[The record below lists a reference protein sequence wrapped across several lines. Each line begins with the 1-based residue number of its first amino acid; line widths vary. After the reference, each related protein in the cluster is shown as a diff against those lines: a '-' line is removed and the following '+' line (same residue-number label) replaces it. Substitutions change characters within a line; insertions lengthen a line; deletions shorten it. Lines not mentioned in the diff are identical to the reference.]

1 MIKCA
6 ARDAFAAL
14 DRKNEDINMCGI
26 IGFIGHDALSR
37 ILNGLEL
44 LEYRGYDSAG
54 LAVRGEAETV
64 PEIHKCQGRV
74 KDLREISPKEDHF
87 TCGIGH
93 TRWATHGG
101 VSDTNAHPHRVGN
114 VTLVHNGIVEN
125 YKELSEEYEVEDELV
140 SETDTEVVAAL
151 LNTFYK
157 GDPNEAIRRTV
168 KKLKGTYALVVM
180 FDDIPDTIYAVR
192 NVSPIVVAKKDDL
205 TILASDPAALY
216 QYSKEFFVLDEACI
230 LKAEKGA
237 VSVVDFNGNE
247 VEPKMQVVDWDAS
260 NTGKQGYPFYME
272 KEINEQP
279 EALKKILSTYVIDN
293 DIELG
298 YDGAVDKALTA
309 FNRVCIVACGTAL
322 HAGMMGANLFKKWL
336 GIPVEV
342 EMASEFIYS
351 DTVLDKDTLFIAVSQ
366 SGETIDTMEALKK
379 AKNEGACC
387 LAILNVRGS
396 SISRTA
402 DYTLYTDAGPEI
414 AVASTKAYTTQMMI
428 FYLLTLRCAS
438 LRGKITGEYLE
449 HALENLRRVPDAI
462 SQVIAMKSE
471 IRRQAKEVIMA
482 SDLFM
487 IGRGMDYQVL
497 LEGALKLK
505 EISYI
510 HSEAYA
516 AGELKH
522 GPIALITE
530 GTPVI
535 AAATQTK
542 LISKELSNVKEI
554 KARGANVV
562 LLTKEELKDD
572 FAQSGEYH
580 VIGLPNLDDE
590 YMPFPE
596 IAALQ
601 LYSYYVSADKG
612 LDVDKPRNLA
622 KVVTVE

>member
-1 MIKCA
+1 
-6 ARDAFAAL
+6 
-14 DRKNEDINMCGI
+14 MCGI
-26 IGFIGHDALSR
+26 IGFIGNDALNG

-54 LAVRGEAETV
+54 FAIRRAGESL

-74 KDLREISPKEDHF
+74 KDLREISPKTGDY

-101 VSDTNAHPHRVGN
+101 VSDTNAHPHRVGK

-125 YKELSEEYEVEDELV
+125 YKELSEEYEVEDQLV

-151 LNTFYK
+151 LNKFYK

-180 FDDIPDTIYAVR
+180 FDDIPDTIYATR
-192 NVSPIVVAKKDDL
+192 NVSPIVVAKNEEL

-216 QYSKEFFVLDEACI
+216 EYSKEFFVLDEKCI
-230 LKAEKGA
+230 LKATKA
-237 VSVVDFNGNE
+237 QVSVVDFNGQE
-247 VEPKMQVVDWDAS
+247 VQPKMQVVDWDAG
-260 NTGKQGYPFYME
+260 NTGKQGYAYYME

-279 EALKKILSTYVIDN
+279 EALKRILTNYLVDGSID
-293 DIELG
+293 LG
-298 YDGAVDKALTA
+298 YEGAVDKMLTS

-322 HAGMMGANLFKKWL
+322 HAGMMGAHLFRKWL
-336 GIPVEV
+336 GIPVET

-351 DTVLDKDTLFIAVSQ
+351 DTVLDKGTLFIAVSQ

-379 AKNEGACC
+379 AKKEGAAC
-387 LAILNVRGS
+387 LAVLNVRGS
-396 SISRTA
+396 SISRIA

-414 AVASTKAYTTQMMI
+414 AVASTKAYTTQLMI
-428 FYLLTLRCAS
+428 FYLLVLRCAS
-438 LRGKITGEYLE
+438 LRGRMTEADLE

-462 SQVIAMKSE
+462 TQVIAIKDD
-471 IRRQAKEVIMA
+471 IHRQAKEVIMA

-487 IGRGMDYQVL
+487 IGRGMDYLVL

-522 GPIALITE
+522 GPIALITD

-562 LLTKEELKDD
+562 LLTKEELKAD
-572 FAQSGEYH
+572 FAQSDEYH

-590 YMPFPE
+590 YMSFPE
-596 IAALQ
+596 IVALQ

>member
-1 MIKCA
+1 
-6 ARDAFAAL
+6 
-14 DRKNEDINMCGI
+14 MCGI
-26 IGFIGHDALSR
+26 IGFIGNDALNG

-54 LAVRGEAETV
+54 FAIRRAGESL

-74 KDLREISPKEDHF
+74 KDLREISPKTGDY

-101 VSDTNAHPHRVGN
+101 VSDTNAHPHRVGK

-125 YKELSEEYEVEDELV
+125 YKELSEEYEVEDQLV

-151 LNTFYK
+151 LNKFYK

-180 FDDIPDTIYAVR
+180 FDDIPDTIYATR
-192 NVSPIVVAKKDDL
+192 NVSPIVVAKNEEL

-216 QYSKEFFVLDEACI
+216 EYSKEFFVLDEKCI
-230 LKAEKGA
+230 LKATKA
-237 VSVVDFNGNE
+237 QVSVVDFNGQE
-247 VEPKMQVVDWDAS
+247 VQPKMQVVDWDAG
-260 NTGKQGYPFYME
+260 NTGKQGYAYYME

-279 EALKKILSTYVIDN
+279 EALKRILTNYLVDGSID
-293 DIELG
+293 LG
-298 YDGAVDKALTA
+298 YEGAVDKMLTS

-322 HAGMMGANLFKKWL
+322 HAGMMGAHLFRKWL
-336 GIPVEV
+336 GIPVET

-379 AKNEGACC
+379 AKKEGAAC
-387 LAILNVRGS
+387 LAVLNVRGS
-396 SISRTA
+396 SISRIA

-414 AVASTKAYTTQMMI
+414 AVASTKAYTTQLMI
-428 FYLLTLRCAS
+428 FYLLVLRCAS
-438 LRGKITGEYLE
+438 LRGRMTEADLE

-462 SQVIAMKSE
+462 TQVIALKDD
-471 IRRQAKEVIMA
+471 IHRQAKEVIMA

-487 IGRGMDYQVL
+487 IGRGMDYLVL

-522 GPIALITE
+522 GPIALITD

-562 LLTKEELKDD
+562 LLTKEELKAD

-590 YMPFPE
+590 YMSFPE
-596 IAALQ
+596 IVALQ

>member
-1 MIKCA
+1 
-6 ARDAFAAL
+6 
-14 DRKNEDINMCGI
+14 MCGI
-26 IGFIGHDALSR
+26 IGFIGNDALNG

-54 LAVRGEAETV
+54 FAIRRAGESQ

-74 KDLREISPKEDHF
+74 KDLREISPKTGDY

-101 VSDTNAHPHRVGN
+101 VSDTNAHPHRVGK

-125 YKELSEEYEVEDELV
+125 YKELSEEYEVEDQLV

-151 LNTFYK
+151 LNKFYK

-180 FDDIPDTIYAVR
+180 FDDIPDTIYATR
-192 NVSPIVVAKKDDL
+192 NVSPIVVAKNEEL

-216 QYSKEFFVLDEACI
+216 EYSKEFFVLDEKCI
-230 LKAEKGA
+230 LKATKA
-237 VSVVDFNGNE
+237 QVSVVDFNGQE
-247 VEPKMQVVDWDAS
+247 VQPKMQVVDWDAG
-260 NTGKQGYPFYME
+260 NTGKQGYAYYME

-279 EALKKILSTYVIDN
+279 EALKRILTNYLVDGSID
-293 DIELG
+293 LG
-298 YDGAVDKALTA
+298 YEGAVDKMLTS

-322 HAGMMGANLFKKWL
+322 HAGMMGAHLFRKWL
-336 GIPVEV
+336 GIPVET

-351 DTVLDKDTLFIAVSQ
+351 DIVLDKDTLFIAVSQ

-379 AKNEGACC
+379 AKKEGAAC
-387 LAILNVRGS
+387 LAVLNVRGS
-396 SISRTA
+396 SISRIA

-414 AVASTKAYTTQMMI
+414 AVASTKAYTTQLMI
-428 FYLLTLRCAS
+428 FYLLVLRCAS
-438 LRGKITGEYLE
+438 LRGRMTEADLE

-462 SQVIAMKSE
+462 TQVIAIKDD
-471 IRRQAKEVIMA
+471 IHRQAKEVIMA

-487 IGRGMDYQVL
+487 IGRGMDYLVL

-522 GPIALITE
+522 GPIALITD

-562 LLTKEELKDD
+562 LLTKEELKAD
-572 FAQSGEYH
+572 FAQSDEYH

-590 YMPFPE
+590 YMSFPE
-596 IAALQ
+596 IVALQ

>member
-1 MIKCA
+1 
-6 ARDAFAAL
+6 
-14 DRKNEDINMCGI
+14 MCGI
-26 IGFIGHDALSR
+26 IGFIGNDALNG

-54 LAVRGEAETV
+54 FAIRRAGESL

-74 KDLREISPKEDHF
+74 KDLREISPKTGDY

-101 VSDTNAHPHRVGN
+101 VSDTNAHPHRVGK

-125 YKELSEEYEVEDELV
+125 YKELSEEYEVEDQLV

-151 LNTFYK
+151 LNKFYK

-180 FDDIPDTIYAVR
+180 FDDIPDTIYATR
-192 NVSPIVVAKKDDL
+192 NVSPIVVAKNEEL

-216 QYSKEFFVLDEACI
+216 EYSKEFFVLDEKCI
-230 LKAEKGA
+230 LKATKA
-237 VSVVDFNGNE
+237 QVSVVDFNGQE
-247 VEPKMQVVDWDAS
+247 VQPKMQVVDWDAG
-260 NTGKQGYPFYME
+260 NTGKQGYAYYME

-279 EALKKILSTYVIDN
+279 EALKRILTNYLVDGSID
-293 DIELG
+293 LG
-298 YDGAVDKALTA
+298 YEGAVDKMLTS

-322 HAGMMGANLFKKWL
+322 HAGMMGAHLFRKWL
-336 GIPVEV
+336 GIPVET

-379 AKNEGACC
+379 AKKEGAAC
-387 LAILNVRGS
+387 LAVLNVRGS
-396 SISRTA
+396 SISRIA

-414 AVASTKAYTTQMMI
+414 AVASTKAYTTQLMI
-428 FYLLTLRCAS
+428 FYLLVLRCAS
-438 LRGKITGEYLE
+438 LRGRMTEADLE
-449 HALENLRRVPDAI
+449 HALENIRRVPDAI
-462 SQVIAMKSE
+462 TQVIAIKDD
-471 IRRQAKEVIMA
+471 IHRQAKEVIMA

-487 IGRGMDYQVL
+487 IGRGMDYLVL

-522 GPIALITE
+522 GPIALITD

-562 LLTKEELKDD
+562 LLTKEELKAD
-572 FAQSGEYH
+572 FAQSDEYH

-590 YMPFPE
+590 YMSFPE
-596 IAALQ
+596 IVALQ

>member
-1 MIKCA
+1 
-6 ARDAFAAL
+6 
-14 DRKNEDINMCGI
+14 MCGI
-26 IGFIGHDALSR
+26 IGFIGNDALNG

-54 LAVRGEAETV
+54 FAIRRAGESLL
-64 PEIHKCQGRV
+64 EIHKCQGRV
-74 KDLREISPKEDHF
+74 KDLREISPKTGDY

-101 VSDTNAHPHRVGN
+101 VSDTNAHPHRVGK

-125 YKELSEEYEVEDELV
+125 YKELSEEYEVEDQLV

-151 LNTFYK
+151 LNKFYK

-180 FDDIPDTIYAVR
+180 FDDIPDTIYATR
-192 NVSPIVVAKKDDL
+192 NVSPIVVAKNEEL

-216 QYSKEFFVLDEACI
+216 EYSKEFFVLDEKCI
-230 LKAEKGA
+230 LKATKA
-237 VSVVDFNGNE
+237 QVSVVDFNGQE
-247 VEPKMQVVDWDAS
+247 VQPKMQVVDWDAG
-260 NTGKQGYPFYME
+260 NTGKQGYAYYME

-279 EALKKILSTYVIDN
+279 EALKRILTNYLVDGSID
-293 DIELG
+293 LG
-298 YDGAVDKALTA
+298 YEGAVDKMLTS

-322 HAGMMGANLFKKWL
+322 HAGMMGAHLFRKWL
-336 GIPVEV
+336 GIPVET

-379 AKNEGACC
+379 AKKEGAAC
-387 LAILNVRGS
+387 LAVLNVRGS
-396 SISRTA
+396 SISRIA

-414 AVASTKAYTTQMMI
+414 AVASTKAYTTQLMI
-428 FYLLTLRCAS
+428 FYLLVLRCAS
-438 LRGKITGEYLE
+438 LRGRMTEADLE

-462 SQVIAMKSE
+462 TQVIAIKDD
-471 IRRQAKEVIMA
+471 IHRQAKEVIMA

-487 IGRGMDYQVL
+487 IGRGMDYLVL

-522 GPIALITE
+522 GPIALITD

-562 LLTKEELKDD
+562 LLTKEELKAD
-572 FAQSGEYH
+572 FAQSDEYH

-590 YMPFPE
+590 YMSFPE
-596 IAALQ
+596 IVALQ

>member
-1 MIKCA
+1 
-6 ARDAFAAL
+6 
-14 DRKNEDINMCGI
+14 MCGI
-26 IGFIGHDALSR
+26 IGFIGNDALNG

-54 LAVRGEAETV
+54 FAIRRAGESL

-74 KDLREISPKEDHF
+74 KDLREISPKTGDY

-101 VSDTNAHPHRVGN
+101 VSDTNAHPHRVGK

-125 YKELSEEYEVEDELV
+125 YKELSEEHEVEDQLV

-151 LNTFYK
+151 LNKFYK

-180 FDDIPDTIYAVR
+180 FDDIPDTIYATR
-192 NVSPIVVAKKDDL
+192 NVSPIVVAKNEEL

-216 QYSKEFFVLDEACI
+216 EYSKEFFVLDEKCI
-230 LKAEKGA
+230 LKATKA
-237 VSVVDFNGNE
+237 QVSVVDFNGQE
-247 VEPKMQVVDWDAS
+247 VQPKMQVVDWDAG
-260 NTGKQGYPFYME
+260 NTGKQGYAYYME

-279 EALKKILSTYVIDN
+279 EALKRILTNYLVDGSID
-293 DIELG
+293 LG
-298 YDGAVDKALTA
+298 YEGAVDKMLTS

-322 HAGMMGANLFKKWL
+322 HAGMMGAHLFRKWL
-336 GIPVEV
+336 GIPVET
-342 EMASEFIYS
+342 EMEFIYS

-379 AKNEGACC
+379 AKKEGAAC
-387 LAILNVRGS
+387 LAVLNVRGS
-396 SISRTA
+396 SISRIA

-414 AVASTKAYTTQMMI
+414 AVASTKAYTTQLMI
-428 FYLLTLRCAS
+428 FYLLVLRCAS
-438 LRGKITGEYLE
+438 LRGRMTEADLE

-462 SQVIAMKSE
+462 TQVIAIKDD
-471 IRRQAKEVIMA
+471 IHRQAKEVIMA

-487 IGRGMDYQVL
+487 IGRGMDYLVL

-522 GPIALITE
+522 GPIALITD

-562 LLTKEELKDD
+562 LLTKEELKAD
-572 FAQSGEYH
+572 FAQSDEYH

-590 YMPFPE
+590 YMSFPE
-596 IAALQ
+596 IVALQ

>member
-1 MIKCA
+1 
-6 ARDAFAAL
+6 
-14 DRKNEDINMCGI
+14 MCGI
-26 IGFIGHDALSR
+26 IGFIGNDALNG

-54 LAVRGEAETV
+54 FAIRRAGESL

-74 KDLREISPKEDHF
+74 KDLREISPKTGDY

-101 VSDTNAHPHRVGN
+101 VSDTNAHPHRVGK

-125 YKELSEEYEVEDELV
+125 YKELSEEYEVEDQLV

-151 LNTFYK
+151 LNKFYK

-180 FDDIPDTIYAVR
+180 FDDIPDTIYATR
-192 NVSPIVVAKKDDL
+192 NVSPIVVAKNEEL

-216 QYSKEFFVLDEACI
+216 EYSKEFFVLDEKCI
-230 LKAEKGA
+230 LKATKA
-237 VSVVDFNGNE
+237 QVSVVDFNGQE
-247 VEPKMQVVDWDAS
+247 VQPKMQVVDWNAG
-260 NTGKQGYPFYME
+260 NTGKQGYAYYME

-279 EALKKILSTYVIDN
+279 EALKRILTNYLVDGSID
-293 DIELG
+293 LG
-298 YDGAVDKALTA
+298 YEGAVDKMLTS

-322 HAGMMGANLFKKWL
+322 HAGMMGAHLFRKWL
-336 GIPVEV
+336 GIPVET

-351 DTVLDKDTLFIAVSQ
+351 DTVLDKGTLFIAVSQ

-379 AKNEGACC
+379 AKKEGAAC
-387 LAILNVRGS
+387 LAVLNVRGS
-396 SISRTA
+396 SISRIA

-414 AVASTKAYTTQMMI
+414 AVASTKAYTTQLMI
-428 FYLLTLRCAS
+428 FYLLVLRCAS
-438 LRGKITGEYLE
+438 LRGRMTEADLE

-462 SQVIAMKSE
+462 TQVIAIKDD
-471 IRRQAKEVIMA
+471 IHRQAKEVIMA

-487 IGRGMDYQVL
+487 IGRGMDYLVL

-522 GPIALITE
+522 GPIALITD

-562 LLTKEELKDD
+562 LLTKEELKAD
-572 FAQSGEYH
+572 FAQSDEYH

-590 YMPFPE
+590 YMSFPE
-596 IAALQ
+596 IVALQ

>member
-1 MIKCA
+1 
-6 ARDAFAAL
+6 
-14 DRKNEDINMCGI
+14 MCGI
-26 IGFIGHDALSR
+26 IGFIGNDALNG

-54 LAVRGEAETV
+54 FAIRRAGESL

-74 KDLREISPKEDHF
+74 KDLREISPKTGDY

-101 VSDTNAHPHRVGN
+101 VSDTNAHPHRVGK

-125 YKELSEEYEVEDELV
+125 YKELSEEYEVEDQLV

-151 LNTFYK
+151 LNQFYK

-180 FDDIPDTIYAVR
+180 FDDIPDTIYATR
-192 NVSPIVVAKKDDL
+192 NVSPIVVAKNEEL

-216 QYSKEFFVLDEACI
+216 EYSKEFFVLDEKCI
-230 LKAEKGA
+230 LKATKA
-237 VSVVDFNGNE
+237 QVSVVDFNGQE
-247 VEPKMQVVDWDAS
+247 VQPKMQVVDWDAG
-260 NTGKQGYPFYME
+260 NTGKQGYAYYME

-279 EALKKILSTYVIDN
+279 EALKRILTNYLVDGSID
-293 DIELG
+293 LG
-298 YDGAVDKALTA
+298 YEGAVDKMLTS

-322 HAGMMGANLFKKWL
+322 HAGMMGAHLFRKWL
-336 GIPVEV
+336 GIPVET

-379 AKNEGACC
+379 AKKEGAAC
-387 LAILNVRGS
+387 LAVLNVRGS
-396 SISRTA
+396 SISRIA

-414 AVASTKAYTTQMMI
+414 AVASTKAYTTQLMI
-428 FYLLTLRCAS
+428 FYLLVLRCAS
-438 LRGKITGEYLE
+438 LRGRMTEADLE

-462 SQVIAMKSE
+462 TQVIAIKDD
-471 IRRQAKEVIMA
+471 IHRQAKEVIMA

-487 IGRGMDYQVL
+487 IGRGMDYLVL

-522 GPIALITE
+522 GPIALITD

-562 LLTKEELKDD
+562 LLTKEELKAD
-572 FAQSGEYH
+572 FAQSDEYH

-590 YMPFPE
+590 YMSFPE
-596 IAALQ
+596 IVALQ

>member
-1 MIKCA
+1 
-6 ARDAFAAL
+6 
-14 DRKNEDINMCGI
+14 MCGI
-26 IGFIGHDALSR
+26 IGFIGNDALNG

-54 LAVRGEAETV
+54 FAIRRAGESL
-64 PEIHKCQGRV
+64 PEIHKCRGRV
-74 KDLREISPKEDHF
+74 KDLREISPKTGDY

-101 VSDTNAHPHRVGN
+101 VSDTNAHPHRVGK

-125 YKELSEEYEVEDELV
+125 YKELSEEYEVEDQLV

-151 LNTFYK
+151 LNKFYK

-180 FDDIPDTIYAVR
+180 FDDIPDTIYATR
-192 NVSPIVVAKKDDL
+192 NVSPIVVAKNEEL

-216 QYSKEFFVLDEACI
+216 EYSKEFFVLDEKCI
-230 LKAEKGA
+230 LKATKA
-237 VSVVDFNGNE
+237 QVSVVDFNGQE
-247 VEPKMQVVDWDAS
+247 VQPKMQVVDWDAG
-260 NTGKQGYPFYME
+260 NTGKQGYAYYME

-279 EALKKILSTYVIDN
+279 EALKRILTNYLVDGSID
-293 DIELG
+293 LG
-298 YDGAVDKALTA
+298 YEGAVDKMLTS

-322 HAGMMGANLFKKWL
+322 HAGMMGAHLFRKWL
-336 GIPVEV
+336 GIPVET

-379 AKNEGACC
+379 AKKEGAAC
-387 LAILNVRGS
+387 LAVLNVRGS
-396 SISRTA
+396 SISRIA

-414 AVASTKAYTTQMMI
+414 AVASTKAYTTQLMI
-428 FYLLTLRCAS
+428 FYLLVLRCAS
-438 LRGKITGEYLE
+438 LRGRMTEADLEY
-449 HALENLRRVPDAI
+449 ALENLRRVPDAI
-462 SQVIAMKSE
+462 TQVIAIKDD
-471 IRRQAKEVIMA
+471 IHRQAKEVIMA

-487 IGRGMDYQVL
+487 IGRGMDYLVL

-522 GPIALITE
+522 GPIALITD

-562 LLTKEELKDD
+562 LLTKEELKAD
-572 FAQSGEYH
+572 FAQSDEYH

-590 YMPFPE
+590 YMSFPE
-596 IAALQ
+596 IVALQ

>member
-1 MIKCA
+1 
-6 ARDAFAAL
+6 
-14 DRKNEDINMCGI
+14 MCGI
-26 IGFIGHDALSR
+26 IGFIGNDALNG

-54 LAVRGEAETV
+54 FAIRRAGESQ

-74 KDLREISPKEDHF
+74 KDLREISPKTGDY

-101 VSDTNAHPHRVGN
+101 VSDTNAHPHRVGK

-125 YKELSEEYEVEDELV
+125 YKELSEEYEVEDQLV

-151 LNTFYK
+151 LNKFYK

-180 FDDIPDTIYAVR
+180 FDDIPDTIYATR
-192 NVSPIVVAKKDDL
+192 NVSPIVVAKNEEL

-216 QYSKEFFVLDEACI
+216 EYSKEFFVLDEKCI
-230 LKAEKGA
+230 LKATKA
-237 VSVVDFNGNE
+237 QVSVVDFNGQE
-247 VEPKMQVVDWDAS
+247 VQPKMQVVDWDAG
-260 NTGKQGYPFYME
+260 NTGKQGYAYYME

-279 EALKKILSTYVIDN
+279 EALKRILTNYLVDGSID
-293 DIELG
+293 LG
-298 YDGAVDKALTA
+298 YEGAVDKMLTS

-322 HAGMMGANLFKKWL
+322 HAGMMGAHLFRKWL
-336 GIPVEV
+336 GIPVET

-379 AKNEGACC
+379 AKKEGAAC
-387 LAILNVRGS
+387 LAVLNVRGS
-396 SISRTA
+396 SISRIA

-414 AVASTKAYTTQMMI
+414 AVASTKAYTTQLMI
-428 FYLLTLRCAS
+428 FYLLVLRCAS
-438 LRGKITGEYLE
+438 LRGRMTEADLE

-462 SQVIAMKSE
+462 TQVIAIKDD
-471 IRRQAKEVIMA
+471 IHRQAKEVIMA

-487 IGRGMDYQVL
+487 IGRGMDYLVL

-522 GPIALITE
+522 GPIALITD

-562 LLTKEELKDD
+562 LLPKEELKAD
-572 FAQSGEYH
+572 FAQSDEYH

-590 YMPFPE
+590 YMSFPE
-596 IAALQ
+596 IVALQ

>member
-1 MIKCA
+1 
-6 ARDAFAAL
+6 
-14 DRKNEDINMCGI
+14 MCGI
-26 IGFIGHDALSR
+26 IGFIGNDALNG

-54 LAVRGEAETV
+54 FAIRRAGESQ

-74 KDLREISPKEDHF
+74 KDLREISPKTGDY

-101 VSDTNAHPHRVGN
+101 VSDTNAHPHRVGK

-125 YKELSEEYEVEDELV
+125 YKELSEEYEVEDQLV

-151 LNTFYK
+151 LNKFYK

-180 FDDIPDTIYAVR
+180 FDDIPDTIYATR
-192 NVSPIVVAKKDDL
+192 NVSPIVVAKNEEL

-216 QYSKEFFVLDEACI
+216 EYSKEFFVLDEKCI
-230 LKAEKGA
+230 LKATKA
-237 VSVVDFNGNE
+237 QVSVVDFNGQE
-247 VEPKMQVVDWDAS
+247 VQPKMQVVDWDAG
-260 NTGKQGYPFYME
+260 NTGKQGYAYYME

-279 EALKKILSTYVIDN
+279 EALKRILTNYLVDGSID
-293 DIELG
+293 LG
-298 YDGAVDKALTA
+298 YEGAVDKMLTS

-322 HAGMMGANLFKKWL
+322 HAGMMGTHLFRKWL
-336 GIPVEV
+336 GIPVET

-379 AKNEGACC
+379 AKKEGAAC
-387 LAILNVRGS
+387 LAVLNVRGS
-396 SISRTA
+396 SISRIA

-414 AVASTKAYTTQMMI
+414 AVASTKAYTTQLMI
-428 FYLLTLRCAS
+428 FYLLVLRCAS
-438 LRGKITGEYLE
+438 LRGRMTEADLE

-462 SQVIAMKSE
+462 TQVIAIKDD
-471 IRRQAKEVIMA
+471 IHRQAKEVIMA

-487 IGRGMDYQVL
+487 IGRGMDYLVL

-522 GPIALITE
+522 GPIALITD

-562 LLTKEELKDD
+562 LLTKEELKAD
-572 FAQSGEYH
+572 FAQSDEYH

-590 YMPFPE
+590 YMSFPE
-596 IAALQ
+596 IVALQ

>member
-1 MIKCA
+1 
-6 ARDAFAAL
+6 
-14 DRKNEDINMCGI
+14 MCGI
-26 IGFIGHDALSR
+26 IGFIGNDALNG

-54 LAVRGEAETV
+54 FAIRRAGESL

-74 KDLREISPKEDHF
+74 KDLREISPKTGDY

-101 VSDTNAHPHRVGN
+101 VSDTNAHPHRVGK

-125 YKELSEEYEVEDELV
+125 YKELSEEYEVEDQLV

-151 LNTFYK
+151 LNKFYK

-180 FDDIPDTIYAVR
+180 FDDIPDTIYATR
-192 NVSPIVVAKKDDL
+192 NVSPIVVAKNEEL

-216 QYSKEFFVLDEACI
+216 EYSKEFFVLDEKCI
-230 LKAEKGA
+230 LKATKA
-237 VSVVDFNGNE
+237 QVSVVDFNGQE
-247 VEPKMQVVDWDAS
+247 VQPKMQVVDWDAG
-260 NTGKQGYPFYME
+260 NTGKQGYAYYME

-279 EALKKILSTYVIDN
+279 EALKRILTNYLVDGSID
-293 DIELG
+293 LG
-298 YDGAVDKALTA
+298 YEGAVDKMLTS

-322 HAGMMGANLFKKWL
+322 HAGMMGTHLFRKWL
-336 GIPVEV
+336 GIPVET

-379 AKNEGACC
+379 AKKEGAAC
-387 LAILNVRGS
+387 LAVLNVRGS
-396 SISRTA
+396 SISRIA

-414 AVASTKAYTTQMMI
+414 AVASTKAYTTQLMI
-428 FYLLTLRCAS
+428 FYLLVLRCAS
-438 LRGKITGEYLE
+438 LRGRMTEADLE

-462 SQVIAMKSE
+462 TQVIAIKDD
-471 IRRQAKEVIMA
+471 IHRQAKEVIMA

-487 IGRGMDYQVL
+487 IGRGMDYLVL

-522 GPIALITE
+522 GPIALITD

-562 LLTKEELKDD
+562 LLTKEELKAD
-572 FAQSGEYH
+572 FAQSDEYH

-590 YMPFPE
+590 YMSFPE
-596 IAALQ
+596 IVALQ

>member
-1 MIKCA
+1 
-6 ARDAFAAL
+6 
-14 DRKNEDINMCGI
+14 MCGI
-26 IGFIGHDALSR
+26 IGFIGNDALNG

-54 LAVRGEAETV
+54 FAIRRAGESQ

-74 KDLREISPKEDHF
+74 KDLREISPKTGDY

-101 VSDTNAHPHRVGN
+101 VSDTNAHPHRVGK

-125 YKELSEEYEVEDELV
+125 YKELSEEYEVEDQLV

-151 LNTFYK
+151 LNKFYK

-180 FDDIPDTIYAVR
+180 FDDIPDTIYATR
-192 NVSPIVVAKKDDL
+192 NVSPIVVAKNEEL

-216 QYSKEFFVLDEACI
+216 EYSKEFFVLDEKCI
-230 LKAEKGA
+230 LKATKA
-237 VSVVDFNGNE
+237 QVSVVDFNGQE
-247 VEPKMQVVDWDAS
+247 VQPKMQVVDWDAG
-260 NTGKQGYPFYME
+260 NTGKQGYAYYME

-279 EALKKILSTYVIDN
+279 EALKRILTNYLVDGSID
-293 DIELG
+293 LG
-298 YDGAVDKALTA
+298 YEGAVDKMLTS

-322 HAGMMGANLFKKWL
+322 HAGMMGAHLFRKWL
-336 GIPVEV
+336 GIPVET

-379 AKNEGACC
+379 AKKEGAAC
-387 LAILNVRGS
+387 LAVLNVRGS
-396 SISRTA
+396 SISRIA

-414 AVASTKAYTTQMMI
+414 AVASTKAYTTQLMI
-428 FYLLTLRCAS
+428 FYLLVLRCAS
-438 LRGKITGEYLE
+438 LRGRMTEADLE

-462 SQVIAMKSE
+462 TQVIAIKDD
-471 IRRQAKEVIMA
+471 IHRQAKEVIMA

-487 IGRGMDYQVL
+487 IGRGMDYLVL

-522 GPIALITE
+522 GPIALITD

-554 KARGANVV
+554 KARGANIV
-562 LLTKEELKDD
+562 LLTKEELKAD
-572 FAQSGEYH
+572 FAQSDEYH

-590 YMPFPE
+590 YMSFPE
-596 IAALQ
+596 IVALQ

>member
-1 MIKCA
+1 
-6 ARDAFAAL
+6 
-14 DRKNEDINMCGI
+14 MCGI
-26 IGFIGHDALSR
+26 IGFIGNDALNG

-54 LAVRGEAETV
+54 FAIRRAGESL

-74 KDLREISPKEDHF
+74 KDLREISPKTGDY

-101 VSDTNAHPHRVGN
+101 VSDTNAHPHRVGK

-125 YKELSEEYEVEDELV
+125 HKELSEEYEVEDQLV

-151 LNTFYK
+151 LNKFYK

-180 FDDIPDTIYAVR
+180 FDDIPDTIYATR
-192 NVSPIVVAKKDDL
+192 NVSPIVVAKNEEL

-216 QYSKEFFVLDEACI
+216 EYSKEFFVLDEKCI
-230 LKAEKGA
+230 LKATKA
-237 VSVVDFNGNE
+237 QVSVVDFNGQE
-247 VEPKMQVVDWDAS
+247 VQPKMQVVDWDAG
-260 NTGKQGYPFYME
+260 NTGKQGYAYYME

-279 EALKKILSTYVIDN
+279 EALKRILTNYLVDGSID
-293 DIELG
+293 LG
-298 YDGAVDKALTA
+298 YEGAVDKMLTS

-322 HAGMMGANLFKKWL
+322 HAGMMGAHLFRKWL
-336 GIPVEV
+336 GIPVET

-379 AKNEGACC
+379 AKKEGAAC
-387 LAILNVRGS
+387 LAVLNVRGS
-396 SISRTA
+396 SISRIA

-414 AVASTKAYTTQMMI
+414 AVASTKAYTTQLMI
-428 FYLLTLRCAS
+428 FYLLVLRCAS
-438 LRGKITGEYLE
+438 LRGRMTEADLE

-462 SQVIAMKSE
+462 TQVIAIKDD
-471 IRRQAKEVIMA
+471 IHRQAKEVIMA

-487 IGRGMDYQVL
+487 IGRGMDYLVL

-522 GPIALITE
+522 GPIALITD

-562 LLTKEELKDD
+562 LLTKEELKAD
-572 FAQSGEYH
+572 FAQSDEYH

-590 YMPFPE
+590 YMSFPE
-596 IAALQ
+596 IVALQ

>member
-1 MIKCA
+1 
-6 ARDAFAAL
+6 
-14 DRKNEDINMCGI
+14 MCGI
-26 IGFIGHDALSR
+26 IGFIGNDALNG

-54 LAVRGEAETV
+54 FAIRRAGESQ

-74 KDLREISPKEDHF
+74 KDLREISPKTGDY

-101 VSDTNAHPHRVGN
+101 VSDTNAHPHRVGK

-125 YKELSEEYEVEDELV
+125 YKELSEEYEVEDQLV

-151 LNTFYK
+151 LNKFYK

-180 FDDIPDTIYAVR
+180 FDDIPDTIYATR
-192 NVSPIVVAKKDDL
+192 NVSPIVVAKNEEL

-216 QYSKEFFVLDEACI
+216 EYSKEFFVLDEKCI
-230 LKAEKGA
+230 LKATKEQ
-237 VSVVDFNGNE
+237 VSVVDFNGQE
-247 VEPKMQVVDWDAS
+247 VQPKMQVVDWDAG
-260 NTGKQGYPFYME
+260 NTGKQGYAYYME

-279 EALKKILSTYVIDN
+279 EALKRILTNYLVDGSID
-293 DIELG
+293 LG
-298 YDGAVDKALTA
+298 YEGAVDKMLTS

-322 HAGMMGANLFKKWL
+322 HAGMMGAHLFRKWL
-336 GIPVEV
+336 GIPVET

-379 AKNEGACC
+379 AKKEGAAC
-387 LAILNVRGS
+387 LAVLNVRGS
-396 SISRTA
+396 SISRIA

-414 AVASTKAYTTQMMI
+414 AVASTKAYTTQLMI
-428 FYLLTLRCAS
+428 FYLLVLRCAS
-438 LRGKITGEYLE
+438 LRGRMTEADLE

-462 SQVIAMKSE
+462 TQVIAIKDD
-471 IRRQAKEVIMA
+471 IHRQAKEVIMA

-487 IGRGMDYQVL
+487 IGRGMDYLVL

-522 GPIALITE
+522 GPIALITD

-562 LLTKEELKDD
+562 LLTKEELKAD
-572 FAQSGEYH
+572 FAQSDEYH

-590 YMPFPE
+590 YMSFPE
-596 IAALQ
+596 IVALQ

>member
-1 MIKCA
+1 
-6 ARDAFAAL
+6 
-14 DRKNEDINMCGI
+14 MCGI
-26 IGFIGHDALSR
+26 IGFIGNDALNG

-54 LAVRGEAETV
+54 FAIRRAGESL

-74 KDLREISPKEDHF
+74 KDLREISPKTGDY

-101 VSDTNAHPHRVGN
+101 VSDTNAHPHRVGK

-125 YKELSEEYEVEDELV
+125 YKELSEEYEVEDQLV

-151 LNTFYK
+151 LNKFYK

-180 FDDIPDTIYAVR
+180 FDDIPDTIYATR
-192 NVSPIVVAKKDDL
+192 NVSPIVVAKNEEL

-216 QYSKEFFVLDEACI
+216 EYSKEFFVLDEKCI
-230 LKAEKGA
+230 LKATKA
-237 VSVVDFNGNE
+237 QVSVVDFNGQE
-247 VEPKMQVVDWDAS
+247 VQPKMQVVDWDAG
-260 NTGKQGYPFYME
+260 NTGKQGYAYYME

-279 EALKKILSTYVIDN
+279 EALKRILTNYLVDGSID
-293 DIELG
+293 LG
-298 YDGAVDKALTA
+298 YEGAVDKMLTS

-322 HAGMMGANLFKKWL
+322 HAGMMGAHLFRKWL
-336 GIPVEV
+336 GIPVET

-379 AKNEGACC
+379 AKKEGAAC
-387 LAILNVRGS
+387 LAVLNVRGS
-396 SISRTA
+396 SISRIA

-414 AVASTKAYTTQMMI
+414 AVASTKAYTTQLMI
-428 FYLLTLRCAS
+428 FYLLVLRCAS
-438 LRGKITGEYLE
+438 LRGRMTEADLE

-462 SQVIAMKSE
+462 TQVIAIKDD
-471 IRRQAKEVIMA
+471 IHRQAKEVIMA

-487 IGRGMDYQVL
+487 IGRGMDYLVL

-505 EISYI
+505 ETSYI

-522 GPIALITE
+522 GPIALITD

-562 LLTKEELKDD
+562 LLTKEELKAD
-572 FAQSGEYH
+572 FAQSDEYH

-590 YMPFPE
+590 YMSFPE
-596 IAALQ
+596 IVALQ

>member
-1 MIKCA
+1 
-6 ARDAFAAL
+6 
-14 DRKNEDINMCGI
+14 MCGI
-26 IGFIGHDALSR
+26 IGFIGNDALNG

-54 LAVRGEAETV
+54 FAIRRAGESQ

-74 KDLREISPKEDHF
+74 KDLREISPKTGDY

-101 VSDTNAHPHRVGN
+101 VSDTNAHPHRVGK

-125 YKELSEEYEVEDELV
+125 YKELSEEYEVEDQLV

-151 LNTFYK
+151 LNKFYK

-180 FDDIPDTIYAVR
+180 FDDIPDTIYATR
-192 NVSPIVVAKKDDL
+192 NVSPIVVAKNEEL

-216 QYSKEFFVLDEACI
+216 EYSKEFFVLDEKCI
-230 LKAEKGA
+230 LKATKA
-237 VSVVDFNGNE
+237 QVSVVDFNGQE
-247 VEPKMQVVDWDAS
+247 VQPKMQVVDWDAG
-260 NTGKQGYPFYME
+260 NTGKQGYAYYME

-279 EALKKILSTYVIDN
+279 EALKRILTNYLVDGSID
-293 DIELG
+293 LG
-298 YDGAVDKALTA
+298 YEGAVDKMLTS

-322 HAGMMGANLFKKWL
+322 HAGMMGAHLFRKWL
-336 GIPVEV
+336 GIPVET

-379 AKNEGACC
+379 AKKEGAAC
-387 LAILNVRGS
+387 LAVLNVRGS
-396 SISRTA
+396 SISRIA

-414 AVASTKAYTTQMMI
+414 ALASTKAYTTQLMI
-428 FYLLTLRCAS
+428 FYLLVLRCAS
-438 LRGKITGEYLE
+438 LRGRMTEADLE

-462 SQVIAMKSE
+462 TQVIAIKDD
-471 IRRQAKEVIMA
+471 IHRQAKEVIMA

-487 IGRGMDYQVL
+487 IGRGMDYLVL

-522 GPIALITE
+522 GPIALITD

-562 LLTKEELKDD
+562 LLTKEELKAD
-572 FAQSGEYH
+572 FAQSDEYH

-590 YMPFPE
+590 YMSFPE
-596 IAALQ
+596 IVALQ

>member
-1 MIKCA
+1 
-6 ARDAFAAL
+6 
-14 DRKNEDINMCGI
+14 MCGI
-26 IGFIGHDALSR
+26 IGFIGNDALNG

-54 LAVRGEAETV
+54 FAIRRAGESQ

-74 KDLREISPKEDHF
+74 KDLREISPKTGDY

-101 VSDTNAHPHRVGN
+101 VSDTNAHPHRVGK

-125 YKELSEEYEVEDELV
+125 YKELSEEYEVEDQLV

-151 LNTFYK
+151 LNKFYK

-180 FDDIPDTIYAVR
+180 FDDIPDTIYATR
-192 NVSPIVVAKKDDL
+192 NVSPIVVAKNEEL

-216 QYSKEFFVLDEACI
+216 EYSKEFFVLDEKCI
-230 LKAEKGA
+230 LKATKA
-237 VSVVDFNGNE
+237 QVSVVDFNGQE
-247 VEPKMQVVDWDAS
+247 VQPKMQVVDWDAG
-260 NTGKQGYPFYME
+260 NTGKQGYAYYME

-279 EALKKILSTYVIDN
+279 EALKRILTNYLVDGSID
-293 DIELG
+293 LG
-298 YDGAVDKALTA
+298 YEGAVDKMLTS

-322 HAGMMGANLFKKWL
+322 HAGMMGAHLFRKWL
-336 GIPVEV
+336 GIPVET

-379 AKNEGACC
+379 AKKEGAAC
-387 LAILNVRGS
+387 LAVLNVRGS
-396 SISRTA
+396 SISRIA

-414 AVASTKAYTTQMMI
+414 AVASTKAYTTQLMI
-428 FYLLTLRCAS
+428 FYLLVLRCAS
-438 LRGKITGEYLE
+438 LRGRMTEADLE

-462 SQVIAMKSE
+462 TQVIAIKDD
-471 IRRQAKEVIMA
+471 IHRQAKEVIMA

-487 IGRGMDYQVL
+487 IGRGMDYLVL

-522 GPIALITE
+522 GPIALITD

-542 LISKELSNVKEI
+542 LLSKELSNVKEI

-562 LLTKEELKDD
+562 LLTKEELKAD
-572 FAQSGEYH
+572 FAQSDEYH

-590 YMPFPE
+590 YMSFPE
-596 IAALQ
+596 IVALQ

>member
-1 MIKCA
+1 
-6 ARDAFAAL
+6 
-14 DRKNEDINMCGI
+14 MCGI
-26 IGFIGHDALSR
+26 IGFIGNDALNG

-54 LAVRGEAETV
+54 FAIRRAGESL

-74 KDLREISPKEDHF
+74 KDLREISPKTGDY

-101 VSDTNAHPHRVGN
+101 VSDTNAHPHRVGK

-125 YKELSEEYEVEDELV
+125 YKELSEEYEVEDQLV

-151 LNTFYK
+151 LNKFYK

-180 FDDIPDTIYAVR
+180 FDDIPDTIYATR
-192 NVSPIVVAKKDDL
+192 NVSPIVVAKNEEL

-216 QYSKEFFVLDEACI
+216 EYSKEFFVLDEKCI
-230 LKAEKGA
+230 LKATKA
-237 VSVVDFNGNE
+237 QVSVVDFNGQE
-247 VEPKMQVVDWDAS
+247 VQPKMQVVDWDAG
-260 NTGKQGYPFYME
+260 NTGKQGYAYYME

-279 EALKKILSTYVIDN
+279 EALKRILTNYLVDGSID
-293 DIELG
+293 LG
-298 YDGAVDKALTA
+298 YEGAVDKMLTS

-322 HAGMMGANLFKKWL
+322 HAGMMGAHLFRKWL
-336 GIPVEV
+336 GIPVET

-351 DTVLDKDTLFIAVSQ
+351 DTVLDKDTIFIAVSQ

-379 AKNEGACC
+379 AKKEGAAC
-387 LAILNVRGS
+387 LAVLNVRGS
-396 SISRTA
+396 SISRIA

-414 AVASTKAYTTQMMI
+414 AVASTKAYTTQLMI
-428 FYLLTLRCAS
+428 FYLLVLRCAS
-438 LRGKITGEYLE
+438 LRGRMTEADLE

-462 SQVIAMKSE
+462 TQVIAIKDD
-471 IRRQAKEVIMA
+471 IHRQAKEVIMA

-487 IGRGMDYQVL
+487 IGRGMDYLVL

-522 GPIALITE
+522 GPIALITD

-562 LLTKEELKDD
+562 LLTKEELKAD
-572 FAQSGEYH
+572 FAQSDEYH

-590 YMPFPE
+590 YMSFPE
-596 IAALQ
+596 IVALQ

>member
-1 MIKCA
+1 
-6 ARDAFAAL
+6 
-14 DRKNEDINMCGI
+14 MCGI
-26 IGFIGHDALSR
+26 IGFIGNDALNG

-54 LAVRGEAETV
+54 FAIRRAGESL

-74 KDLREISPKEDHF
+74 KDLREISPKTGDYI
-87 TCGIGH
+87 CGIGH

-101 VSDTNAHPHRVGN
+101 VSDTNAHPHRVGK

-125 YKELSEEYEVEDELV
+125 YKELSEEYEVEDQLV

-151 LNTFYK
+151 LNKFYK

-180 FDDIPDTIYAVR
+180 FDDIPDTIYATR
-192 NVSPIVVAKKDDL
+192 NVSPIVVAKNEEL

-216 QYSKEFFVLDEACI
+216 EYSKEFFVLDEKCI
-230 LKAEKGA
+230 LKATKA
-237 VSVVDFNGNE
+237 QVSVVDFNGQE
-247 VEPKMQVVDWDAS
+247 VQPKMQVVDWDAG
-260 NTGKQGYPFYME
+260 NTGKQGYAYYME

-279 EALKKILSTYVIDN
+279 EALKRILTNYLVDGSID
-293 DIELG
+293 LG
-298 YDGAVDKALTA
+298 YEGAVDKMLTS

-322 HAGMMGANLFKKWL
+322 HAGMMGAHLFRKWL
-336 GIPVEV
+336 GIPVET

-379 AKNEGACC
+379 AKKEGAAC
-387 LAILNVRGS
+387 LAVLNVRGS
-396 SISRTA
+396 SISRIA

-414 AVASTKAYTTQMMI
+414 AVASTKAYTTQLMI
-428 FYLLTLRCAS
+428 FYLLVLRCAS
-438 LRGKITGEYLE
+438 LRGRMTEADLE

-462 SQVIAMKSE
+462 TQVIAIKDD
-471 IRRQAKEVIMA
+471 IHRQAKEVIMA

-487 IGRGMDYQVL
+487 IGRGMDYLVL

-522 GPIALITE
+522 GPIALITD

-562 LLTKEELKDD
+562 LLTKEELKAD
-572 FAQSGEYH
+572 FAQSDEYH

-590 YMPFPE
+590 YMSFPE
-596 IAALQ
+596 IVALQ

>member
-1 MIKCA
+1 
-6 ARDAFAAL
+6 
-14 DRKNEDINMCGI
+14 MCGI
-26 IGFIGHDALSR
+26 IGFIGNDALNG

-54 LAVRGEAETV
+54 FAIRRAGESQ

-74 KDLREISPKEDHF
+74 KDLREISPKTGDY

-101 VSDTNAHPHRVGN
+101 VSDTNAHPHRVGK

-125 YKELSEEYEVEDELV
+125 YKELSEEYEVEDQLV

-151 LNTFYK
+151 LNKFYK

-180 FDDIPDTIYAVR
+180 FDDIPDTIYATR
-192 NVSPIVVAKKDDL
+192 NVSPIVVAKNEEL

-216 QYSKEFFVLDEACI
+216 EYSKEFFVLDEKCI
-230 LKAEKGA
+230 LKATKA
-237 VSVVDFNGNE
+237 QVSVVDFNGQE
-247 VEPKMQVVDWDAS
+247 VQPKMQVVDWDAG
-260 NTGKQGYPFYME
+260 NTGKQGYAYYME

-279 EALKKILSTYVIDN
+279 EALKRILTNYLVDGSIN
-293 DIELG
+293 LG
-298 YDGAVDKALTA
+298 YEGAVDKMLTS

-322 HAGMMGANLFKKWL
+322 HAGMMGAHLFRKWL
-336 GIPVEV
+336 GIPVET

-351 DTVLDKDTLFIAVSQ
+351 DTVLDKGTLFIAVSQ

-379 AKNEGACC
+379 AKKEGAAC
-387 LAILNVRGS
+387 LAVLNVRGS
-396 SISRTA
+396 SISRIA

-414 AVASTKAYTTQMMI
+414 AVASTKAYTTQLMI
-428 FYLLTLRCAS
+428 FYLLVLRCAS
-438 LRGKITGEYLE
+438 LRGRMTEADLE

-462 SQVIAMKSE
+462 TQVIAIKDD
-471 IRRQAKEVIMA
+471 IHRQAKEVIMA

-487 IGRGMDYQVL
+487 IGRGMDYLVL

-522 GPIALITE
+522 GPIALITD

-562 LLTKEELKDD
+562 LLTKEELKAD
-572 FAQSGEYH
+572 FAQSDEYH

-590 YMPFPE
+590 YMSFPE
-596 IAALQ
+596 IVALQ

>member
-1 MIKCA
+1 
-6 ARDAFAAL
+6 
-14 DRKNEDINMCGI
+14 MCGI
-26 IGFIGHDALSR
+26 IGFIGNDALNG

-54 LAVRGEAETV
+54 FAIRRAGESL

-74 KDLREISPKEDHF
+74 KDLREISPKTGDY

-101 VSDTNAHPHRVGN
+101 VSDTNAHPHRVGK

-125 YKELSEEYEVEDELV
+125 YKELSEEYEVEDQLV

-151 LNTFYK
+151 LNKFYK

-180 FDDIPDTIYAVR
+180 FDDIPDTTR
-192 NVSPIVVAKKDDL
+192 NVSPIVVAKNEEL

-216 QYSKEFFVLDEACI
+216 EYSKEFFVLDEKCI
-230 LKAEKGA
+230 LKATKA
-237 VSVVDFNGNE
+237 QVSVVDFNGQE
-247 VEPKMQVVDWDAS
+247 VQPKMQVVDWDAG
-260 NTGKQGYPFYME
+260 NTGKQGYAYYME

-279 EALKKILSTYVIDN
+279 EALKRILTNYLVDGSID
-293 DIELG
+293 LG
-298 YDGAVDKALTA
+298 YEGAVDKMLTS

-322 HAGMMGANLFKKWL
+322 HAGMMGAHLFRKWL
-336 GIPVEV
+336 GIPVET

-379 AKNEGACC
+379 AKKEGAAC
-387 LAILNVRGS
+387 LAVLNVRGS
-396 SISRTA
+396 SISRIA

-414 AVASTKAYTTQMMI
+414 AVASTKAYTTQLMI
-428 FYLLTLRCAS
+428 FYLLVLRCAS
-438 LRGKITGEYLE
+438 LRGRMTEADLE

-462 SQVIAMKSE
+462 TQVIAIKDD
-471 IRRQAKEVIMA
+471 IHRQAKEVIMA

-487 IGRGMDYQVL
+487 IGRGMDYLVL

-522 GPIALITE
+522 GPIALITD

-562 LLTKEELKDD
+562 LLTKEELKAD
-572 FAQSGEYH
+572 FAQSDEYH

-590 YMPFPE
+590 YMSFPE
-596 IAALQ
+596 IVALQ

>member
-1 MIKCA
+1 
-6 ARDAFAAL
+6 
-14 DRKNEDINMCGI
+14 MCGI
-26 IGFIGHDALSR
+26 IGFIGNDALNG

-54 LAVRGEAETV
+54 FAIRRAGESL

-74 KDLREISPKEDHF
+74 KDLREISPKTGDY

-101 VSDTNAHPHRVGN
+101 VSDTNAHPHRVGK

-125 YKELSEEYEVEDELV
+125 YKELSEEYEVEDQLV

-151 LNTFYK
+151 LNKFYK

-180 FDDIPDTIYAVR
+180 FDDIPDTIYATR
-192 NVSPIVVAKKDDL
+192 NVSPIVVAKNEEL

-216 QYSKEFFVLDEACI
+216 EYSKEFFVLDEKCI
-230 LKAEKGA
+230 LKATKA
-237 VSVVDFNGNE
+237 QVSVVDFNGQE
-247 VEPKMQVVDWDAS
+247 VQPKMQVVDWDAG
-260 NTGKQGYPFYME
+260 NTGKQGYAYYME

-279 EALKKILSTYVIDN
+279 EALKRILTNYLVDGSID
-293 DIELG
+293 LG
-298 YDGAVDKALTA
+298 YEGAVDKMLTS

-322 HAGMMGANLFKKWL
+322 HAGMMGAHLFRKWL
-336 GIPVEV
+336 GIPVET

-379 AKNEGACC
+379 AKKEGAAC
-387 LAILNVRGS
+387 LAVLNVRGS
-396 SISRTA
+396 SISRIA

-414 AVASTKAYTTQMMI
+414 AVASTKAYTTQLMI
-428 FYLLTLRCAS
+428 FYLLVLRCAS
-438 LRGKITGEYLE
+438 LRGSMTEADLE

-462 SQVIAMKSE
+462 TQVIAIKDD
-471 IRRQAKEVIMA
+471 IHRQAKEVIMA

-487 IGRGMDYQVL
+487 IGRGMDYLVL

-522 GPIALITE
+522 GPIALITD

-562 LLTKEELKDD
+562 LLTKEELKAD
-572 FAQSGEYH
+572 FAQSDEYH

-590 YMPFPE
+590 YMSFPE
-596 IAALQ
+596 IVALQ

>member
-1 MIKCA
+1 
-6 ARDAFAAL
+6 
-14 DRKNEDINMCGI
+14 MCGI
-26 IGFIGHDALSR
+26 IGFIGHEALSR

-54 LAVRGEAETV
+54 LAVRGENGAE
-64 PEIHKCQGRV
+64 PEIHKCKGRV
-74 KDLREISPKEDHF
+74 RDLRAISPKEDTF

-101 VSDTNAHPHRVGN
+101 VSDTNAHPHRVGK
-114 VTLVHNGIVEN
+114 VTIVHNGIVEN

-151 LNTFYK
+151 LNKFYK
-157 GDPNEAIRRTV
+157 GDPDEAIKRTV
-168 KKLKGTYALVVM
+168 KKLKGTYAIVVM
-180 FDDIPDTIYAVR
+180 FDDIPNTIYAVR
-192 NVSPIVVAKKDDL
+192 NVSPIVVAKNDDL

-216 QYSKEFFVLDEACI
+216 EYSKEFFVLDEACI
-230 LKAEKGA
+230 LKAVKGA
-237 VSVVDFNGNE
+237 VSVTDFNGNA
-247 VEPKMQVVDWDAS
+247 VEPKMQVVDWDAG
-260 NTGKQGYPFYME
+260 NTGKQGYAFYME

-279 EALKKILSTYVIDN
+279 EALKRILSTYIVDN

-298 YDGAVDKALTA
+298 YDGAVDKALTGI
-309 FNRVCIVACGTAL
+309 NRVCIVACGTAL
-322 HAGMMGANLFKKWL
+322 HAGMIGANLFKKWL
-336 GIPVEV
+336 GIPVET

-428 FYLLTLRCAS
+428 FYLLTLRCAY
-438 LRGKITGEYLE
+438 LRGRITRDYLDN
-449 HALENLRRVPDAI
+449 ALENLRRVPDSI
-462 SQVIAMKSE
+462 SQVIALKDD
-471 IRRQAKEVIMA
+471 IHRQAKEVIMA

-562 LLTKEELKDD
+562 LLTKNELKDD

>member
-1 MIKCA
+1 
-6 ARDAFAAL
+6 
-14 DRKNEDINMCGI
+14 MCGI
-26 IGFIGHDALSR
+26 IGFIGNDALNG

-54 LAVRGEAETV
+54 FAIRRAGESLPEVR
-64 PEIHKCQGRV
+64 KCQGRV
-74 KDLREISPKEDHF
+74 KDLREISPKTGDY

-101 VSDTNAHPHRVGN
+101 VSDTNAHPHRVGK

-125 YKELSEEYEVEDELV
+125 YKELSEEYEVEDQLV

-151 LNTFYK
+151 LNKFYK

-180 FDDIPDTIYAVR
+180 FDDIPDTIYATR
-192 NVSPIVVAKKDDL
+192 NVSPIVVAKNEEL

-216 QYSKEFFVLDEACI
+216 EYSKEFFVLDEKCI
-230 LKAEKGA
+230 LKATKA
-237 VSVVDFNGNE
+237 QVSVVDFNGQE
-247 VEPKMQVVDWDAS
+247 VQPKMQVVDWDAG
-260 NTGKQGYPFYME
+260 NTGKQGYAYYME

-279 EALKKILSTYVIDN
+279 EALKRILTNYLVDGSID
-293 DIELG
+293 LG
-298 YDGAVDKALTA
+298 YEGAVDKMLTS

-322 HAGMMGANLFKKWL
+322 HAGMMGAHLFRKWL
-336 GIPVEV
+336 GIPVET

-379 AKNEGACC
+379 AKKEGAAC
-387 LAILNVRGS
+387 LAVLNVRGS
-396 SISRTA
+396 SISRIA

-414 AVASTKAYTTQMMI
+414 AVASTKAYTTQLMI
-428 FYLLTLRCAS
+428 FYLLVLRCAS
-438 LRGKITGEYLE
+438 LRGRMTEADLE

-462 SQVIAMKSE
+462 TQVIAIKDD
-471 IRRQAKEVIMA
+471 IHRQAKEVIMA

-487 IGRGMDYQVL
+487 IGRGMDYLVL

-522 GPIALITE
+522 GPIALITD

-562 LLTKEELKDD
+562 LLTKEELKAD
-572 FAQSGEYH
+572 FAQSDEYH

-590 YMPFPE
+590 YMSFPE
-596 IAALQ
+596 IVALQ

>member
-1 MIKCA
+1 
-6 ARDAFAAL
+6 
-14 DRKNEDINMCGI
+14 MCGI
-26 IGFIGHDALSR
+26 IGFIGNDALNG

-54 LAVRGEAETV
+54 FAIRRAGESQ

-74 KDLREISPKEDHF
+74 KDLREISPKTGDY

-101 VSDTNAHPHRVGN
+101 VSDTNAHPHRVGK

-125 YKELSEEYEVEDELV
+125 YKELSEEYEVEDQLV

-151 LNTFYK
+151 LNKFYK

-180 FDDIPDTIYAVR
+180 FDDIPDTIYATR
-192 NVSPIVVAKKDDL
+192 NVNPIVVAKNEEL

-216 QYSKEFFVLDEACI
+216 EYSKEFFVLDEKCI
-230 LKAEKGA
+230 LKATKA
-237 VSVVDFNGNE
+237 QVSVVDFNGQE
-247 VEPKMQVVDWDAS
+247 VQPKMQVVDWDAG
-260 NTGKQGYPFYME
+260 NTGKQGYAYYME

-279 EALKKILSTYVIDN
+279 EALKRILTNYLVDGSID
-293 DIELG
+293 LG
-298 YDGAVDKALTA
+298 YEGAVDKMLTS

-322 HAGMMGANLFKKWL
+322 HAGMMGAHLFRKWL
-336 GIPVEV
+336 GIPVET

-351 DTVLDKDTLFIAVSQ
+351 DTVLDKGTLFIAVSQ

-379 AKNEGACC
+379 AKKEGAAC
-387 LAILNVRGS
+387 LAVLNVRGS
-396 SISRTA
+396 SISRIA

-414 AVASTKAYTTQMMI
+414 AVASTKAYTTQLMI
-428 FYLLTLRCAS
+428 FYLLVLRCAS
-438 LRGKITGEYLE
+438 LRGRMTEADLE

-462 SQVIAMKSE
+462 TQVIAIKDD
-471 IRRQAKEVIMA
+471 IHRQAKEVIMA

-487 IGRGMDYQVL
+487 IGRGMDYLVL

-522 GPIALITE
+522 GPIALITD

-562 LLTKEELKDD
+562 LLTKEELKAD
-572 FAQSGEYH
+572 FAQSDEYH

-590 YMPFPE
+590 YMSFPE
-596 IAALQ
+596 IVALQ

>member
-1 MIKCA
+1 
-6 ARDAFAAL
+6 
-14 DRKNEDINMCGI
+14 MCGI
-26 IGFIGHDALSR
+26 IGFIGNDALNG

-54 LAVRGEAETV
+54 FAIRRAGESL

-74 KDLREISPKEDHF
+74 KDLREISPKTGDY

-101 VSDTNAHPHRVGN
+101 VSDTNAHPHRVGK

-125 YKELSEEYEVEDELV
+125 YKELSEEYEVEDQLV

-151 LNTFYK
+151 LNKFYK

-180 FDDIPDTIYAVR
+180 FDDIPDTIYATR
-192 NVSPIVVAKKDDL
+192 NVSPIVVAKNEEL

-216 QYSKEFFVLDEACI
+216 EYSKEFFVLDEKCI
-230 LKAEKGA
+230 LKATKA
-237 VSVVDFNGNE
+237 QVSVVDFNGQE
-247 VEPKMQVVDWDAS
+247 VQPKMQVVDWDAG
-260 NTGKQGYPFYME
+260 NTGKQGYAYYME

-279 EALKKILSTYVIDN
+279 EALKRILTNYLVDGSID
-293 DIELG
+293 LG
-298 YDGAVDKALTA
+298 YEGAVDNMLTS

-322 HAGMMGANLFKKWL
+322 HAGMMGAHLFRKWL
-336 GIPVEV
+336 GIPVET

-379 AKNEGACC
+379 AKKEGAAC
-387 LAILNVRGS
+387 LAVLNVRGS
-396 SISRTA
+396 SISRIA

-414 AVASTKAYTTQMMI
+414 AVASTKAYTTQLMI
-428 FYLLTLRCAS
+428 FYLLVLRCAS
-438 LRGKITGEYLE
+438 LRGRMTEADLE

-462 SQVIAMKSE
+462 TQVIAVKDD
-471 IRRQAKEVIMA
+471 IHRQAKEVIMA

-487 IGRGMDYQVL
+487 IGRGMDYLVL

-522 GPIALITE
+522 GPIALITD

-542 LISKELSNVKEI
+542 LITKELSNVKEI

-562 LLTKEELKDD
+562 LLTKEELKAD
-572 FAQSGEYH
+572 FAQSDEYH

-590 YMPFPE
+590 YMSFPE
-596 IAALQ
+596 IVALQ

>member
-1 MIKCA
+1 
-6 ARDAFAAL
+6 
-14 DRKNEDINMCGI
+14 MCGI
-26 IGFIGHDALSR
+26 IGFIGNDALHN

-54 LAVRGEAETV
+54 LAVKRTAEERL
-64 PEIHKCQGRV
+64 EIYKCQGRV
-74 KDLREISPKEDHF
+74 KDLREIASNDNDF

-101 VSDTNAHPHRVGN
+101 VSDINAHPHRVGK

-125 YKELSEEYEVEDELV
+125 YKELAEEYELEDQLV
-140 SETDTEVVAAL
+140 SQTDTEVVAAL
-151 LNTFYK
+151 LNRFYK
-157 GDPNEAIRRTV
+157 GNPNEAIKSTV
-168 KKLKGTYALVVM
+168 KKLKGTFALVIL
-180 FDDIPDTIYAVR
+180 FDDIPDTIFAVR
-192 NVSPIVVAKKDDL
+192 NVSPIVVAKPDDMM
-205 TILASDPAALY
+205 ILASDPAALY
-216 QYSKEFFVLDEACI
+216 EFSKEFFVLDEDCI
-230 LKAEKGA
+230 LKATKDE
-237 VSVVDFNGNE
+237 VTIVDFKGNS
-247 VEPKMQVVDWDAS
+247 VEPEYQIVDWDVT

-279 EALKKILSTYVIDN
+279 EALKKILSNYITDDNID
-293 DIELG
+293 LG
-298 YDGAVDKALTA
+298 YDGAIDLVLAKFD
-309 FNRVCIVACGTAL
+309 RVCIVACGTAL
-322 HAGMMGANLFKKWL
+322 HAGMIGANLFKKWSN
-336 GIPVEV
+336 IPVEV

-351 DTVLDKDTLFIAVSQ
+351 DTVLNENTLFIAVSQ
-366 SGETIDTMEALKK
+366 SGETIDTMEALNK
-379 AKNEGACC
+379 AKSEGACC

-396 SISRTA
+396 SISRLA

-414 AVASTKAYTTQMMI
+414 AVASTKAYTTQMLI
-428 FYLLTLRCAS
+428 FYLLTLRCAF
-438 LRGKITGEYLE
+438 LRNKITKEKLDK
-449 HALENLRRVPDAI
+449 AIENLKRVPDAI
-462 SQVIAMKSE
+462 SQVIAMKCD
-471 IRRQAKEVIMA
+471 IHRQAKEVIMA
-482 SDLFM
+482 TDLFM

-535 AAATQTK
+535 AAATQTN

-554 KARGANVV
+554 RARGANVV
-562 LLTKEELKDD
+562 LLTKNELKDD
-572 FAQSGEYH
+572 FLGGGEYH
-580 VIGLPNLDDE
+580 VIGLPDLDDE

-596 IAALQ
+596 IVALQ

>member
-1 MIKCA
+1 
-6 ARDAFAAL
+6 
-14 DRKNEDINMCGI
+14 MCGI
-26 IGFIGHDALSR
+26 IGFIGNDALNG

-54 LAVRGEAETV
+54 FAIRRAGESL

-74 KDLREISPKEDHF
+74 KDLREISPKTGDY

-101 VSDTNAHPHRVGN
+101 VSDTNAHPHRVGK

-125 YKELSEEYEVEDELV
+125 YKELSEEYEVEDQLV

-151 LNTFYK
+151 LNKFYK

-180 FDDIPDTIYAVR
+180 FDDIPDTIYATR
-192 NVSPIVVAKKDDL
+192 NVSPIVVAKNEEL

-216 QYSKEFFVLDEACI
+216 EYSKEFFVLDEKCI
-230 LKAEKGA
+230 LKATKA
-237 VSVVDFNGNE
+237 QVSVVDFNGQE
-247 VEPKMQVVDWDAS
+247 VQPKMQVVDWDAG
-260 NTGKQGYPFYME
+260 NTGKQGYAYYME

-279 EALKKILSTYVIDN
+279 EALKRILTNYLVDGSID
-293 DIELG
+293 LG
-298 YDGAVDKALTA
+298 YEGAVDKMLTS

-322 HAGMMGANLFKKWL
+322 HAGMMGAHLFRKWL
-336 GIPVEV
+336 GIPVET

-351 DTVLDKDTLFIAVSQ
+351 DTVLDKGTLFIAVSQ

-379 AKNEGACC
+379 AKKEGAAC
-387 LAILNVRGS
+387 LAVLNVRGS
-396 SISRTA
+396 SISRIA

-414 AVASTKAYTTQMMI
+414 AVASTKAYTTQLMI
-428 FYLLTLRCAS
+428 FYLLVLRCAS
-438 LRGKITGEYLE
+438 LRGRMTEADLE

-462 SQVIAMKSE
+462 TQVIAIKDD
-471 IRRQAKEVIMA
+471 IHRQAKEVIMA

-487 IGRGMDYQVL
+487 IGRGMDYLVL

-522 GPIALITE
+522 GPIALITD

-562 LLTKEELKDD
+562 LLTKEELKAD
-572 FAQSGEYH
+572 FAQNGEYH

-590 YMPFPE
+590 YMSFPE
-596 IAALQ
+596 IVALQ

>member
-1 MIKCA
+1 
-6 ARDAFAAL
+6 
-14 DRKNEDINMCGI
+14 MCGI
-26 IGFIGHDALSR
+26 IGFIGNDALNG

-54 LAVRGEAETV
+54 FAIRRAGESL

-74 KDLREISPKEDHF
+74 KDLREISPKTGDY

-101 VSDTNAHPHRVGN
+101 VSDTNAHPHRVGK

-125 YKELSEEYEVEDELV
+125 YKELSEEYEVEDQLV

-151 LNTFYK
+151 LNKFYK

-168 KKLKGTYALVVM
+168 KKLKGPYALVVM
-180 FDDIPDTIYAVR
+180 FDDIPDTIYATR
-192 NVSPIVVAKKDDL
+192 NVSPIVVAKNEEL

-216 QYSKEFFVLDEACI
+216 EYSKEFFVLDEKCI
-230 LKAEKGA
+230 LKATKA
-237 VSVVDFNGNE
+237 QVSVVDFNGQE
-247 VEPKMQVVDWDAS
+247 VQPKMQVVDWDAG
-260 NTGKQGYPFYME
+260 NTGKQGYAYYME

-279 EALKKILSTYVIDN
+279 EALKRILTNYLVDGSID
-293 DIELG
+293 LG
-298 YDGAVDKALTA
+298 YEGAVDKMLTS

-322 HAGMMGANLFKKWL
+322 HAGMMGVHLFRKWL
-336 GIPVEV
+336 GIPVET

-379 AKNEGACC
+379 AKKEGAAC
-387 LAILNVRGS
+387 LAVLNVRGS
-396 SISRTA
+396 SISRIA

-414 AVASTKAYTTQMMI
+414 AVASTKAYTTQLMI
-428 FYLLTLRCAS
+428 FYLLVLRCAS
-438 LRGKITGEYLE
+438 LRGRMTEADLE

-462 SQVIAMKSE
+462 TQVIAIKDD
-471 IRRQAKEVIMA
+471 IHRQAKEVIMA

-487 IGRGMDYQVL
+487 IGRGMDYLVL

-522 GPIALITE
+522 GPIALITD

-562 LLTKEELKDD
+562 LLTKEELKAD
-572 FAQSGEYH
+572 FAQSDEYH

-590 YMPFPE
+590 YMSFPE
-596 IAALQ
+596 IVALQ

>member
-1 MIKCA
+1 
-6 ARDAFAAL
+6 
-14 DRKNEDINMCGI
+14 MCGI
-26 IGFIGHDALSR
+26 IGFIGNDALNG

-54 LAVRGEAETV
+54 FAIRRAGESQ

-74 KDLREISPKEDHF
+74 KDLREISPKTGDY

-101 VSDTNAHPHRVGN
+101 VSDTNAHPHRVGK

-125 YKELSEEYEVEDELV
+125 YKELSEEYEVEDQLV

-151 LNTFYK
+151 LNKFYK

-180 FDDIPDTIYAVR
+180 FDDIPDTIYATR
-192 NVSPIVVAKKDDL
+192 NVSPIVVAKNEEL

-216 QYSKEFFVLDEACI
+216 EYSKEFFVLDEKCI
-230 LKAEKGA
+230 LKATKA
-237 VSVVDFNGNE
+237 QVSVVDFNGQE
-247 VEPKMQVVDWDAS
+247 VQPKMQVVDWDAG
-260 NTGKQGYPFYME
+260 NTGKQGYAYYME

-279 EALKKILSTYVIDN
+279 EALKRILTNYLVDGSID
-293 DIELG
+293 LG
-298 YDGAVDKALTA
+298 YEGAVDNMLTS

-322 HAGMMGANLFKKWL
+322 HAGMMGAHLFRKWL
-336 GIPVEV
+336 GIPVET

-379 AKNEGACC
+379 AKKEGAAC
-387 LAILNVRGS
+387 LAVLNVRGS
-396 SISRTA
+396 SISRIA

-414 AVASTKAYTTQMMI
+414 AVASTKAYTTQLMI
-428 FYLLTLRCAS
+428 FYLLVLRCAS
-438 LRGKITGEYLE
+438 LRGRMTEADLE

-462 SQVIAMKSE
+462 TQVIAIKDD
-471 IRRQAKEVIMA
+471 IHRQAKEVIMA

-487 IGRGMDYQVL
+487 IGRGMDYLVL

-522 GPIALITE
+522 GPIALITD

-542 LISKELSNVKEI
+542 LITKELSNVKEI

-562 LLTKEELKDD
+562 LLTKEELKAD
-572 FAQSGEYH
+572 FAQSDEYH

-590 YMPFPE
+590 YMSFPE
-596 IAALQ
+596 IVALQ